1 MNKASTRS
9 KKKLEGVDNRLV
21 LLVGYALAI
30 SPVDFFV
37 NEGVRSEK
45 KQKEYY
51 KLGKSK
57 CDGVVNRSKH
67 QDGKAIDVYYV
78 GWESD
83 DSLTDDRWYI
93 LIESFKRAGK
103 MLGLKLEFGYDWG
116 WDNPHIELR

>member
-9 KKKLEGVDNRLV
+9 KKKLEGVDSRLV

-51 KLGKSK
+51 KQGKSK

-78 GWESD
+78 GWKNT
-83 DSLTDDRWYI
+83 DSSKDDRWKK
-93 LIESFKRAGK
+93 LIETFKLAGK
-103 MLGLKLEFGYDWG
+103 KLGLKLTCGYDWG